1 MAASANLFDIQ
12 KMTCHLAFMAFVC
25 TLTIGCSDTA
35 VDDKAAAPIVPVSRF
50 NLQTDVL
57 DFSTRMTEQDTLTI
71 HADLS
76 ACLSWHEETNLL
88 TKKDG
93 QVFISG
99 SVHGEYV
106 EDPDKELER
115 THYDYLSADTLNFEN
130 LFRSMQA
137 KGPEDGRTN
146 APVFT
151 IIHKQDTVNYYSD
164 DLMDLLH
171 SIDHYI
177 QIKRRLYPEVKVY
190 QPVRVPLEAA
200 AEYN

>member
-1 MAASANLFDIQ
+1 MSR
-12 KMTCHLAFMAFVC
+12 HLALMALAF
-25 TLTIGCSDTA
+25 TLTTGCSNTSVDEEATA
-35 VDDKAAAPIVPVSRF
+35 SIESVSGF
-50 NLQTDVL
+50 ILQTDVL
-57 DFSTRMTEQDTLTI
+57 DFSSRMTEQDTLTI

-88 TKKDG
+88 IKKDG
-93 QVFISG
+93 QVFIRG
-99 SVHGEYV
+99 SVHGEYI
-106 EDPDKELER
+106 EEPDKELER

-151 IIHKQDTVNYYSD
+151 IIHKQDTVNYFSV

-171 SIDHYI
+171 NIDHYI
-177 QIKRRLYPEVKVY
+177 QIKRRLYPEAKVY
-190 QPVRVPLEAA
+190 QLVRVPLEAA
-200 AEYN
+200 AAEDE